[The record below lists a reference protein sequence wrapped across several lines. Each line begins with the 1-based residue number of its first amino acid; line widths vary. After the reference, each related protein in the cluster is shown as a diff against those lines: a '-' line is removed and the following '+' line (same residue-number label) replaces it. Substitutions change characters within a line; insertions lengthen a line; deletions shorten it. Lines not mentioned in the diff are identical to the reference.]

1 MVTSMYRKLSN
12 RTFYHTSIH
21 QKNIDRTLYELDS
34 LNQDEIIEKVIMRY
48 MRNERIHFDGYFI
61 EPESVDRIV
70 IKQSA
75 ISSKEFVDTV
85 NYERA
90 LKSPTATLLGRTD
103 IMNDLYYAT
112 DITKILFALA
122 EDKLREEVHTK
133 YKDSNGV
140 IHSNGIIHSHGFKVS
155 NSVIA
160 SNDKAS
166 NDKASNDKV
175 SNDKASNDKVS
186 NNKISK
192 DESEI
197 DRTKVFIVHGHDD
210 LAKTQ
215 ASEFVRKLGLTP
227 IILHQQASG
236 GKTIIEKIESYSNV
250 GFGIVLYT
258 PCDLGSK
265 VGEEK
270 HLSPRARQNVVFE
283 HGFLIGKIGRENV
296 AALVKNTVE
305 TPNDISGVVYIPMK
319 SEGNWELQLAKEL
332 KSSGYDIDLNKLYN

>member
-1 MVTSMYRKLSN
+1 MTISSMYRKSSN
-12 RTFYHTSIH
+12 RTFYHISIR

-34 LNQDEIIEKVIMRY
+34 LNQNEIIENVIMRY
-48 MRNERIHFDGYFI
+48 MRNERMHFDGYFI
-61 EPESVDRIV
+61 DPESVDRVV

-75 ISSKEFVDTV
+75 ITSKEFVDNV
-85 NYERA
+85 SYEWHQ
-90 LKSPTATLLGRTD
+90 GRTPTLAVPKD
-103 IMNDLYYAT
+103 IMDNDYYAT
-112 DITKILFALA
+112 DITKSLFALA
-122 EDKLREEVHTK
+122 EDRLRAEGSIEIK
-133 YKDSNGV
+133 V
-140 IHSNGIIHSHGFKVS
+140 INHNKGFITTDPISFKVP
-155 NSVIA
+155 
-160 SNDKAS
+160 NDKVP
-166 NDKASNDKV
+166 NDKV
-175 SNDKASNDKVS
+175 SKDEV
-186 NNKISK
+186 SK

-296 AALVKNTVE
+296 AALVKDTVE

-319 SEGNWELQLAKEL
+319 SEGNWDLQLAREL